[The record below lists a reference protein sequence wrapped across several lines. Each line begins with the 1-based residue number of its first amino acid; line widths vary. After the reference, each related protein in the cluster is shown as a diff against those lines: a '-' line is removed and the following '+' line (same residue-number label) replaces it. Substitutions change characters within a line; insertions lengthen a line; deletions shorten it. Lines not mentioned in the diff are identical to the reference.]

1 MDDVHINPLKH
12 GLAKRMADWPYSTF
26 HRLVAQDVYPQDW
39 ADRDEDGVGYLIDS
53 CGAIPFGY
61 CALRATPDSRLNATF
76 YPYVYMATTVV
87 LC

>member
-39 ADRDEDGVGYLIDS
+39 ADRDEDGVGYID
-53 CGAIPFGY
+53 
-61 CALRATPDSRLNATF
+61 
-76 YPYVYMATTVV
+76 
-87 LC
+87 